1 MELGSDQTA
10 IIPRANYRSHWIA
23 ALVGVFAFVLI
34 GAAVINASP
43 MLEWIGQCWAVSD
56 RLQAADAAVVLGG
69 GYESRPVAAARLY
82 KEGKVRFVLVST
94 AGIRDRTDP
103 NIDRQA
109 LLKFG
114 VPANAIVE
122 FGNNPASTYDEAR
135 ELAAWAAL
143 NHLKRVIVP
152 TETFSSRRVRWILRH
167 ELSTYGVDARVETM
181 TPKFYNSGR
190 WWTTR
195 SGIDDFSVEIIKYL
209 YYRLR
214 YWRS

>member
-1 MELGSDQTA
+1 MEVSSDQTA
-10 IIPRANYRSHWIA
+10 TIPRVSHRSHWIA
-23 ALVGVFAFVLI
+23 LLIALFALVLI
-34 GAAVINASP
+34 GAAVISASRV
-43 MLEWIGQCWAVSD
+43 LTWIGERWAVSD

-69 GYESRPVAAARLY
+69 GYESRPAAAALLY

-94 AGIRDRTDP
+94 AGMRDSTDP

-109 LLKFG
+109 LLRFG
-114 VPANAIVE
+114 VPATAIIE
-122 FGNNPASTYDEAR
+122 FGNDPTSTYDEAR
-135 ELAAWAAL
+135 DLAAWAAPH
-143 NHLKRVIVP
+143 HLKRVIVP
-152 TETFSSRRVRWILRH
+152 TEPFPSRRVRWILRH
-167 ELSTYGVDARVETM
+167 ELSKCGVDARVETI

-195 SGIDDFSVEIIKYL
+195 SSVEDFSVEIIKYL